1 MTFAKASSTPLMRRF
16 VPALIAVCV
25 LAIAGVLAWQSLT
38 AQVAGDRGIAPLAS
52 STDIE
57 VSDLK
62 VDVTGK
68 NAEDARQNGWKEAQ
82 RLGWKKLG
90 GGSISDSQLESM
102 VSAVVIEREQIGPRR
117 YIATLGVI
125 FDRSRAGRSLG
136 ASGRQTRS
144 APMLLL
150 PVLESGGVNTMFE
163 MRNPWQRV
171 WAEYQA
177 SASAINYV
185 RPTGA
190 NGDSLLLTFGQTS
203 RRSRTWWRNIL
214 GQFDAA
220 DVLVPVAK
228 LQRQWPGGPINGEF
242 TARYGPDNRYLGSF
256 KLTAENEEGL
266 TAMMLEARGRFNDM
280 FSKALSDGLL
290 KPDPTLNFGGGSADP
305 AIQRLIE
312 IGRQIQAQERSD
324 AAAARSA
331 TERTVSPEPTPTPT
345 ATPTAA
351 VVASYVVQFSTP
363 NAPSVDAALSGVRG
377 TAGVRGVATSSIAIG
392 GTSVMR
398 VSYAGTLPQLAAA
411 LRARGFAV
419 NEGTTGLGISR

>member
-1 MTFAKASSTPLMRRF
+1 MTFAKVSSTPLMRRF
-16 VPALIAVCV
+16 IPALIAACV

-38 AQVAGDRGIAPLAS
+38 AQVAGERGIAPLTS

-57 VSDLK
+57 VGDLK
-62 VDVTGK
+62 VDVIGK
-68 NAEDARQNGWKEAQ
+68 NSDDARKKGWRAAQ

-90 GGSISDSQLESM
+90 GPSIGDSQLESM
-102 VSAVVIEREQIGPRR
+102 VSAVVIESEQIGPRR

-136 ASGRQTRS
+136 ASGRRTRS

-171 WAEYQA
+171 WAEYQ
-177 SASAINYV
+177 SGASAINYV
-185 RPTGA
+185 RPSGA
-190 NGDSLLLTFGQTS
+190 NGDSLLLTFGQTG

-214 GQFDAA
+214 DQFEAA

-228 LQRQWPGGPINGEF
+228 LQRQWPGGPIEGEF
-242 TARYGPDNRYLGSF
+242 TARYGPDNRYLDSF
-256 KLTAENEEGL
+256 KLTADNEEGL
-266 TAMMLEARGRFNDM
+266 TAMLVQARGRFNDIYA
-280 FSKALSDGLL
+280 KALSDGLL
-290 KPDPTLNFGGGSADP
+290 KPDATLNFGGGSADP
-305 AIQRLIE
+305 AIQRLIAL
-312 IGRQIQAQERSD
+312 GRQILANER
-324 AAAARSA
+324 AAAAAERAAA
-331 TERTVSPEPTPTPT
+331 TREAEPTPTPT
-345 ATPTAA
+345 PTATAA
-351 VVASYVVQFSTP
+351 VVASYVVQFATP
-363 NAPSVDAALSGVRG
+363 DAPSVDAALSGVRG

-398 VSYAGTLPQLAAA
+398 VSYAGTLPELAAA
-411 LRARGFAV
+411 LRSRGFAV

>member
-1 MTFAKASSTPLMRRF
+1 MRPMRRF
-16 VPALIAVCV
+16 LPALIAACV
-25 LAIAGVLAWQSLT
+25 LAVAGVLAWQSLT

-57 VSDLK
+57 VGDIK
-62 VDVTGK
+62 VDVRGK
-68 NAEDARQNGWKEAQ
+68 NSEDARQKGWREAQ

-90 GGSISDSQLESM
+90 GPSISDSQLESM

-136 ASGRQTRS
+136 AAGRRKRS

-171 WAEYQA
+171 WAEYQ
-177 SASAINYV
+177 SGASAINYV
-185 RPTGA
+185 RPSGA
-190 NGDSLLLTFGQTS
+190 NGDSLLLTYGQVG

-214 GQFDAA
+214 DQFDAA
-220 DVLVPVAK
+220 DVIVPVAK
-228 LQRQWPGGPINGEF
+228 LERQWPGGPIEGVF
-242 TARYGPDNRYLGSF
+242 TARYGPDNRYLDSF
-256 KLTAENEEGL
+256 KLTADNEEGL
-266 TAMMLEARGRFNDM
+266 AAMLLQARGRFNDI
-280 FSKALSDGLL
+280 FAKALSDGLL

-312 IGRQIQAQERSD
+312 LGRQIQAQERAE
-324 AAAARSA
+324 AAAARVV
-331 TERTVSPEPTPTPT
+331 TVSETEPEPTPTPT
-345 ATPTAA
+345 ATAA
-351 VVASYVVQFSTP
+351 VVASYVVQFATP
-363 NAPSVDAALSGVRG
+363 DAPSVDAALSGVRG
-377 TAGVRGVATSSIAIG
+377 TAGVSGVATSSIAIG

-398 VSYAGTLPQLAAA
+398 VSYSGTLPELAAA